1 MSRGDRFAA
10 HLHAHEIVAAS
21 ASKLFEVGVSAD
33 VAVKAL
39 TDKVTALLAWL
50 AKYVGAGHA
59 GPRDLVM
66 GPNHQGPAT
75 QVLVEEV
82 VDIEESIW
90 APQYGLKGQ
99 LDATLR
105 VSCSSMGP
113 PQRSGAGSRSWQGQ
127 TAPPVAAPEQ
137 GPGTAWSRDSLV
149 PFEYKSGKPHFS
161 HRAQLSLYFL
171 LLDDRYGEATAA
183 PGSSSSAA
191 AAPGPAAAGAGHSGD
206 LGLLWNSGDSANMH
220 AVKRAQHELAALMMH
235 RNRLAA
241 HLVGKQRLPPTML
254 RNERQCGT
262 CFAATY
268 CALVHKALEGG
279 DEASSGMRP
288 QQWSGLTSHLG
299 PSHGQFLRH
308 WLGLVELE
316 DSAAREG
323 RSALWAVPG
332 RQRELQGSCL
342 ADLQL
347 QAYLGH
353 VGSGA
358 AKRYLYSFTRHPPT
372 SLVPPTPVGDS
383 SKSSSSSLQPPSGPA
398 QAVQPALP
406 HLDTLGT
413 YSRGPAL
420 TTPSQ
425 HSQPSSYGAPTAPP
439 MSLTPSSFLAA
450 SAFAVGDMALLGME
464 GRHVNVAR
472 VVVHAATQDTLV
484 LAAKKEIRMME
495 PYLRQPQS
503 EGLPPLPTQQGT
515 AQPPCAANRA
525 VLPSAAA
532 VLWRLDKDEA
542 AAGVTQQRTNLL
554 MLMEAAS
561 GQVARLRELVVDL
574 APPPHVLVN
583 HLNSEQQAAVQAVLQ
598 MQDYTLILGMPG
610 TGKTS
615 TTVCAI
621 QAMVAAGRSVLLTAY
636 TNSAVDNICLKL
648 AAAAVQFV
656 RLPGSSLDAVHPG
669 VRGHTPGGERYPAGN
684 SAEGLTQLA
693 ADVKVVAVTC
703 LGVRHPLL
711 ARRSFDVCVLDEASQ
726 VALPASLGPLA
737 LASSFVLVGDHHQLP
752 PLVTN
757 PAAAAQGMSESLF
770 KRLSE
775 AHPQAVVQLCRQYRM
790 AEEIQAL
797 SNSLV
802 YSGSLRCASQA
813 VATARLHLPA
823 WSHQLSELPAG
834 QPLPAWLKQALDPE
848 RRVVFLDTADSC
860 HDSCSQEA
868 VSNLGEAQIIARLV
882 QSLLLCGAQ
891 PADLGLVSPFRA
903 QVSLLQRK
911 VAEVQSALALD
922 HPAPSPAAGSTAS
935 TPASGIEVLTIDK
948 YQGRDKPCILLS
960 FVRSN
965 PERQA
970 GRLLANLQR
979 INVALTRAQHK
990 LVMVGS
996 SVTLRAAPMMC
1007 QLLNLVQEKG
1017 WLVPVVN
1024 GV

>member
-1 MSRGDRFAA
+1 GSRAVLHLSDMWQDLPVQPGDSLNVIRPRDQGCEQGVRQLVCSASEGLCVLHPDILLSGTTVTSAMDCTRKAWLSELFGGGANNDKAVLGTLSHELVQWALRAA
-10 HLHAHEIVAAS
+10 VQGPMRLPSRAQCVTQAHEIVAAS

-105 VSCSSMGP
+105 
-113 PQRSGAGSRSWQGQ
+113 
-127 TAPPVAAPEQ
+127 
-137 GPGTAWSRDSLV
+137 
-149 PFEYKSGKPHFS
+149 
-161 HRAQLSLYFL
+161 
-171 LLDDRYGEATAA
+171 
-183 PGSSSSAA
+183 
-191 AAPGPAAAGAGHSGD
+191 
-206 LGLLWNSGDSANMH
+206 
-220 AVKRAQHELAALMMH
+220 
-235 RNRLAA
+235 
-241 HLVGKQRLPPTML
+241 
-254 RNERQCGT
+254 
-262 CFAATY
+262 
-268 CALVHKALEGG
+268 ALEGG

-332 RQRELQGSCL
+332 RQRALQGSCL

-347 QAYLGH
+347 
-353 VGSGA
+353 
-358 AKRYLYSFTRHPPT
+358 
-372 SLVPPTPVGDS
+372 
-383 SKSSSSSLQPPSGPA
+383 
-398 QAVQPALP
+398 
-406 HLDTLGT
+406 
-413 YSRGPAL
+413 
-420 TTPSQ
+420 
-425 HSQPSSYGAPTAPP
+425 
-439 MSLTPSSFLAA
+439 
-450 SAFAVGDMALLGME
+450 
-464 GRHVNVAR
+464 
-472 VVVHAATQDTLV
+472 QDTLV

-515 AQPPCAANRA
+515 AQPPCAANRG

-561 GQVARLRELVVDL
+561 GQVARLRDLVVDL
-574 APPPHVLVN
+574 APPRMVAEQAARCEASSDLALACS

-726 VALPASLGPLA
+726 
-737 LASSFVLVGDHHQLP
+737 
-752 PLVTN
+752 
-757 PAAAAQGMSESLF
+757 
-770 KRLSE
+770 
-775 AHPQAVVQLCRQYRM
+775 
-790 AEEIQAL
+790 
-797 SNSLV
+797 
-802 YSGSLRCASQA
+802 
-813 VATARLHLPA
+813 
-823 WSHQLSELPAG
+823 
-834 QPLPAWLKQALDPE
+834 
-848 RRVVFLDTADSC
+848 
-860 HDSCSQEA
+860 
-868 VSNLGEAQIIARLV
+868 
-882 QSLLLCGAQ
+882 
-891 PADLGLVSPFRA
+891 
-903 QVSLLQRK
+903 
-911 VAEVQSALALD
+911 
-922 HPAPSPAAGSTAS
+922 
-935 TPASGIEVLTIDK
+935 
-948 YQGRDKPCILLS
+948 
-960 FVRSN
+960 
-965 PERQA
+965 
-970 GRLLANLQR
+970 
-979 INVALTRAQHK
+979 
-990 LVMVGS
+990 
-996 SVTLRAAPMMC
+996 
-1007 QLLNLVQEKG
+1007 
-1017 WLVPVVN
+1017 
-1024 GV
+1024 

>member
-1 MSRGDRFAA
+1 
-10 HLHAHEIVAAS
+10 
-21 ASKLFEVGVSAD
+21 
-33 VAVKAL
+33 
-39 TDKVTALLAWL
+39 
-50 AKYVGAGHA
+50 
-59 GPRDLVM
+59 
-66 GPNHQGPAT
+66 
-75 QVLVEEV
+75 
-82 VDIEESIW
+82 
-90 APQYGLKGQ
+90 
-99 LDATLR
+99 
-105 VSCSSMGP
+105 
-113 PQRSGAGSRSWQGQ
+113 SWQGQ

-171 LLDDRYGEATAA
+171 LLDDR
-183 PGSSSSAA
+183 
-191 AAPGPAAAGAGHSGD
+191 
-206 LGLLWNSGDSANMH
+206 GDSANMH

-241 HLVGKQRLPPTML
+241 HLVGKQRLPPAML

-268 CALVHKALEGG
+268 CALVHKVMVHKPRPSLALEGG

-288 QQWSGLTSHLG
+288 QQWSDLTSHLG

-358 AKRYLYSFTRHPPT
+358 AKRYLYSFTHHQPA
-372 SLVPPTPVGDS
+372 SLVPPAPVGDS
-383 SKSSSSSLQPPSGPA
+383 SKSSSSSLKPPSGPA
-398 QAVQPALP
+398 QAVQPAL
-406 HLDTLGT
+406 HQLDTFGT
-413 YSRGPAL
+413 DSL
-420 TTPSQ
+420 
-425 HSQPSSYGAPTAPP
+425 APTAPP

-503 EGLPPLPTQQGT
+503 EGLPPLPTQPGT
-515 AQPPCAANRA
+515 AQPPCAANRG

-554 MLMEAAS
+554 VLMEAAS
-561 GQVARLRELVVDL
+561 GQVARLRDLVVDL
-574 APPPHVLVN
+574 APPRMVAEQAAGCEASSDLALACS

-726 VALPASLGPLA
+726 VALPASLGPLS

-922 HPAPSPAAGSTAS
+922 HPAPSTAAGSAAS

-1007 QLLNLVQEKG
+1007 QLLNLVHEKG
-1017 WLVPVVN
+1017 WLVPVVH

>member
-1 MSRGDRFAA
+1 EEVHYQVQHVQEDLHGDKRLDLVSPINGSRAVLHLSDMWQDLPVQPGDSLNVIRPRDQGCEQSVRQLVCSASEGLCVLHPDILLSGTTVTSAMDCTRKAWLSELFGGGANNDKAVLGTLSHELVQEEVHYQVQHVQEDLHGDKRLDLVSPINGSRAVLHLSNMWQDLPVQPGDSLNVIRPRDQGCEQGVRQLVCSASEGLCVLHPDILLSGTTVTSAMDCTRKAWLSELFGGGANNDKAVLGTLSHELVQWALLAA
-10 HLHAHEIVAAS
+10 VQGPMRLPSRAQCVTQAHEIVAAS

-33 VAVKAL
+33 VAVRAL

-105 VSCSSMGP
+105 V
-113 PQRSGAGSRSWQGQ
+113 
-127 TAPPVAAPEQ
+127 
-137 GPGTAWSRDSLV
+137 DSLV

-171 LLDDRYGEATAA
+171 LLDDR
-183 PGSSSSAA
+183 
-191 AAPGPAAAGAGHSGD
+191 
-206 LGLLWNSGDSANMH
+206 
-220 AVKRAQHELAALMMH
+220 
-235 RNRLAA
+235 LAA
-241 HLVGKQRLPPTML
+241 HLVGKQRLPPAML

-347 QAYLGH
+347 Q
-353 VGSGA
+353 
-358 AKRYLYSFTRHPPT
+358 
-372 SLVPPTPVGDS
+372 
-383 SKSSSSSLQPPSGPA
+383 
-398 QAVQPALP
+398 
-406 HLDTLGT
+406 
-413 YSRGPAL
+413 
-420 TTPSQ
+420 
-425 HSQPSSYGAPTAPP
+425 
-439 MSLTPSSFLAA
+439 
-450 SAFAVGDMALLGME
+450 
-464 GRHVNVAR
+464 
-472 VVVHAATQDTLV
+472 DTLV
-484 LAAKKEIRMME
+484 VAAKKEIRMME

-503 EGLPPLPTQQGT
+503 EGLPPLPTQPGT

-561 GQVARLRELVVDL
+561 GQVARLRDLVVDLAPPRMVAEQQRTNLLMLMEAASGQVARLRELVVDL
-574 APPPHVLVN
+574 APPRMVAEQAARCEASSDLAVACS

-726 VALPASLGPLA
+726 VALPASLGPLS

-770 KRLSE
+770 KQLSE

-790 AEEIQAL
+790 AEEIQ
-797 SNSLV
+797 V
-802 YSGSLRCASQA
+802 C
-813 VATARLHLPA
+813 
-823 WSHQLSELPAG
+823 
-834 QPLPAWLKQALDPE
+834 
-848 RRVVFLDTADSC
+848 
-860 HDSCSQEA
+860 
-868 VSNLGEAQIIARLV
+868 
-882 QSLLLCGAQ
+882 CGWA
-891 PADLGLVSPFRA
+891 
-903 QVSLLQRK
+903 
-911 VAEVQSALALD
+911 
-922 HPAPSPAAGSTAS
+922 
-935 TPASGIEVLTIDK
+935 
-948 YQGRDKPCILLS
+948 
-960 FVRSN
+960 
-965 PERQA
+965 
-970 GRLLANLQR
+970 
-979 INVALTRAQHK
+979 
-990 LVMVGS
+990 
-996 SVTLRAAPMMC
+996 
-1007 QLLNLVQEKG
+1007 
-1017 WLVPVVN
+1017 
-1024 GV
+1024 

>member
-1 MSRGDRFAA
+1 MIRARHADPGVDASGDQPARASGPSTGSQDLLEEILAGMQPATRQDVAGGMQAAAAWDPAQQLPEQPADGDDEQVLQAVLAYAAEGMHTPRPRSASRSQPASTTTSSGQGLAAQQPSGLHRSRKRPTSARRLVSGPKRQALMDLLDQVELMMKAREDEVQGGLSPPSGTGSRAVLHLSDMWQDLPVQPERQSECDPTQGIRACEQGVRQLVCSASEGLCVLHQDILLSEPWKHPQSLAVGDVWWGGTNNDKAVLGTLR
-10 HLHAHEIVAAS
+10 HELVQWALLAQQCRAQCASPQGPQCVHQCWAPASVAA
-21 ASKLFEVGVSAD
+21 ASFVASWLLHGACGRIPSQGAD
-33 VAVKAL
+33 
-39 TDKVTALLAWL
+39 DKVTGPVAWL

-149 PFEYKSGKPHFS
+149 PFE
-161 HRAQLSLYFL
+161 
-171 LLDDRYGEATAA
+171 YGEATAA

-347 QAYLGH
+347 Q
-353 VGSGA
+353 
-358 AKRYLYSFTRHPPT
+358 
-372 SLVPPTPVGDS
+372 
-383 SKSSSSSLQPPSGPA
+383 
-398 QAVQPALP
+398 
-406 HLDTLGT
+406 
-413 YSRGPAL
+413 
-420 TTPSQ
+420 

-574 APPPHVLVN
+574 APPRMVAEQVRRQEGDGGSLAALAPAGVDVVCLLGASGLVLVLVN

-610 TGKTS
+610 TGGCS
-615 TTVCAI
+615 SREQPDCA
-621 QAMVAAGRSVLLTAY
+621 G
-636 TNSAVDNICLKL
+636 
-648 AAAAVQFV
+648 
-656 RLPGSSLDAVHPG
+656 LPGLVKEEKDSS
-669 VRGHTPGGERYPAGN
+669 
-684 SAEGLTQLA
+684 
-693 ADVKVVAVTC
+693 
-703 LGVRHPLL
+703 
-711 ARRSFDVCVLDEASQ
+711 
-726 VALPASLGPLA
+726 
-737 LASSFVLVGDHHQLP
+737 
-752 PLVTN
+752 
-757 PAAAAQGMSESLF
+757 
-770 KRLSE
+770 
-775 AHPQAVVQLCRQYRM
+775 
-790 AEEIQAL
+790 
-797 SNSLV
+797 
-802 YSGSLRCASQA
+802 
-813 VATARLHLPA
+813 
-823 WSHQLSELPAG
+823 
-834 QPLPAWLKQALDPE
+834 
-848 RRVVFLDTADSC
+848 
-860 HDSCSQEA
+860 
-868 VSNLGEAQIIARLV
+868 
-882 QSLLLCGAQ
+882 
-891 PADLGLVSPFRA
+891 
-903 QVSLLQRK
+903 
-911 VAEVQSALALD
+911 
-922 HPAPSPAAGSTAS
+922 
-935 TPASGIEVLTIDK
+935 
-948 YQGRDKPCILLS
+948 
-960 FVRSN
+960 
-965 PERQA
+965 
-970 GRLLANLQR
+970 R
-979 INVALTRAQHK
+979 I
-990 LVMVGS
+990 
-996 SVTLRAAPMMC
+996 
-1007 QLLNLVQEKG
+1007 
-1017 WLVPVVN
+1017 
-1024 GV
+1024 